1 MKNVDHICSIIY
13 VYQSYETAMILVC
26 IAFMIFT
33 NESEDSNHYWLT
45 NVKEHPSPK
54 REKLMLTKS

>member
-13 VYQSYETAMILVC
+13 VYQSYETAIILVC

-45 NVKEHPSPK
+45 NVKENIHHRK
-54 REKLMLTKS
+54 ERN